1 MFFERVDNLPDCGF
15 RNADCG
21 IFELGFLRT
30 LYSRVFMSI
39 EKLRLMVFASLMAA
53 LTAVGAYI
61 HVPIGPVP
69 IVLSTLFVLLA
80 GLLLGSRWGLASMGL
95 YLLVGTIGM
104 PVFAGGRGGLAH
116 FLGPTGGYLF
126 GYVLSA
132 WITGFISERSRGLLV
147 VDILAVLAGLFFI
160 YGLGVPWLKMV
171 THMPWPRTFIVGMV
185 FFLPGE
191 AVKAPVALI
200 LARAIRPILHRQLH
214 SVSTLTPTLSRREDV
229 S

>member
-1 MFFERVDNLPDCGF
+1 MPIET
-15 RNADCG
+15 
-21 IFELGFLRT
+21 LRW
-30 LYSRVFMSI
+30 
-39 EKLRLMVFASLMAA
+39 MVLASLMAA

-69 IVLSTLFVLLA
+69 IVLSTLFVLLT

-95 YLLVGTIGM
+95 YLLVGAIGM

-132 WITGFISERSRGLLV
+132 WITGFISERSRGLL
-147 VDILAVLAGLFFI
+147 ILEIFAVAVGSLTI
-160 YGLGVPWLKMV
+160 YSLGIPWLKVV
-171 THMPWPRTFIVGMV
+171 TQMSWPKTLIMGMV
-185 FFLPGE
+185 PFLIGD
-191 AVKAPVALI
+191 AVKASVALV

-214 SVSTLTPTLSRREDV
+214 SVSTLSRRRERGKEV
-229 S
+229 